1 MSDTAAADPELE
13 ELIIRLGSL
22 EIRVRGRGLQTVAE
36 VEDSGFVV
44 VGPTRVDPIGP
55 EASGED
61 WDTFE
66 TRVLAATSPNEMAGL
81 NILELAPLARQLRA
95 SVQGW
100 SPLARVGRAYR
111 AGVSHRT
118 ILRGDFG
125 RAVSSPTCPIRNT
138 LYIASHP
145 QGFWTSDLGAFLA
158 RVKDSS
164 GNFPASSVCHSFAS
178 QAECD
183 AYLLGAGRPWPPA
196 L

>member
-66 TRVLAATSPNEMAGL
+66 TRVLAATSPTRWLGL
-81 NILELAPLARQLRA
+81 TFSN
-95 SVQGW
+95 
-100 SPLARVGRAYR
+100 
-111 AGVSHRT
+111 
-118 ILRGDFG
+118 
-125 RAVSSPTCPIRNT
+125 
-138 LYIASHP
+138 
-145 QGFWTSDLGAFLA
+145 
-158 RVKDSS
+158 
-164 GNFPASSVCHSFAS
+164 
-178 QAECD
+178 
-183 AYLLGAGRPWPPA
+183 LLP
-196 L
+196 